1 VTTIVGE
8 QVETGGSAVDHE
20 LGFAW
25 SDPRWL
31 QDEAG
36 LDRRCRAYLQ
46 SLRWPDGVHCPRCS
60 SNRVGE
66 LTARR
71 KFDCR
76 ACRYQFSVTAGT
88 VFHNSHLPLW
98 KWFLTVSVMLSSETG
113 VPSNQLV
120 QLLGGSYKTAWFAQH
135 RVRTAVQQATGRN
148 DCAEDGELV
157 RARSLREAASA
168 RREDAGAAARL
179 FERPLVGPY
188 HQVSVKH
195 AHAYVAEM
203 EWRAA
208 CRENPSAF
216 RDTVL
221 RLLDCDP
228 VEFHELTKRPKT
240 AAAKSQDR

>member
-1 VTTIVGE
+1 MSE
-8 QVETGGSAVDHE
+8 QVETGGGGAVDHE
-20 LGFAW
+20 LGFSW

-31 QDEAG
+31 GDEKG
-36 LDRRCRAYLQ
+36 LERRCRSYLQ

-66 LTARR
+66 LAARR

-113 VPSNQLV
+113 VPSNQLL

-135 RVRTAVQQATGRN
+135 RVRTAVQRATG
-148 DCAEDGELV
+148 ASPGEEDRELE
-157 RARSLREAASA
+157 RARGLREAASA
-168 RREDAGAAARL
+168 RREHAGAAARL

-188 HQVSVKH
+188 RQVSVKH

-203 EWRAA
+203 EWRAI
-208 CRENPSAF
+208 CRQNPSAF
-216 RDTVL
+216 RDTVQQ
-221 RLLDCDP
+221 LLDCDP
-228 VEFHELTKRPKT
+228 VEFDQLTAR
-240 AAAKSQDR
+240 AAKPGVKLQDR